1 MMMNLDLTLRHQ
13 ILRCWVDLHV
23 VHSIV
28 RISSEPLKRLFT
40 QPPLD
45 AIKSLGLTIKSAR
58 SLFALLLSLLVSLA
72 ASANS
77 DIRTQT
83 ESLIDIVNSI
93 RGSGDGSIKSSSA
106 TECKVVDETDVVI
119 YIGQGTTRTTQ
130 MWAEALIDFWR
141 TGRRHQEDTA
151 PLNETKTTWGR

>member
-1 MMMNLDLTLRHQ
+1 MLGR
-13 ILRCWVDLHV
+13 
-23 VHSIV
+23 
-28 RISSEPLKRLFT
+28 SSCSALNRPHLKRAAKALFT

-119 YIGQGTTRTTQ
+119 YIGQGTTGLLKCGQ
-130 MWAEALIDFWR
+130 
-141 TGRRHQEDTA
+141 RH
-151 PLNETKTTWGR
+151 